1 MKKQSDFQQIVGNVN
16 GKCAHKVR
24 VNRNAARMFGTMK
37 EEARQLV
44 EQVVAEQDRDAL
56 ASVAFREVDSQQFQ
70 MDFGEDTVVFNLHE
84 DVFDLD
90 ASHPVR
96 KSSYVKEDAN
106 RAFCG
111 MVSIY
116 NFLSLSINKVRP
128 DDLGYLIGRIF
139 INADSHFFVEG
150 KKRLGFLYS
159 SFDTQTL
166 NEKAMREVMMASVL
180 HCMESD
186 LQVPAFDSFASLN
199 VLQIQSINGAMGKLP
214 ARPLGF
220 HFNKP
225 LNPDE

>member
-1 MKKQSDFQQIVGNVN
+1 MIKHSDLHQIVSNVN
-16 GKCAHKVR
+16 GKCTHKVR
-24 VNRNAARMFGTMK
+24 VKRNAASVFGTMK
-37 EEARQLV
+37 EDARKLV
-44 EQVVAEQDRDAL
+44 EQVMVERDKEAL
-56 ASVAFREVDSQQFQ
+56 ASVAFRDVDNLQFQ

-84 DVFDLD
+84 DVFDLE

-96 KSSYVKEDAN
+96 KSSYVKEDVN

-111 MVSIY
+111 MVSVY
-116 NFLSLSINKVRP
+116 NFLSTSIGKVRP

-139 INADSHFFVEG
+139 INADNHFFVEG

-159 SFDTQTL
+159 SFDTQTFD
-166 NEKAMREVMMASVL
+166 EQAMREVMMASVL

-186 LQVPAFDSFASLN
+186 LEVPPFDAFASLN
-199 VLQIQSINGAMGKLP
+199 VLQIQSINGAMGRMP

>member
-1 MKKQSDFQQIVGNVN
+1 MIKHPDLDGILDNVN

-24 VNRNAARMFGTMK
+24 VKQNAASVFGTMK
-37 EEARQLV
+37 EEARTLV
-44 EQVVAEQDRDAL
+44 EQVMAERDKEAL
-56 ASVAFREVDSQQFQ
+56 ASVAFREVDNLQFQ
-70 MDFGEDTVVFNLHE
+70 MDFGEDTVIFNLHE
-84 DVFDLD
+84 DVFDLE

-96 KSSYVKEDAN
+96 KTSYVKEDPN

-116 NFLSLSINKVRP
+116 NFLSTSINKARLE
-128 DDLGYLIGRIF
+128 DLGYLIGRIF
-139 INADSHFFVEG
+139 INADNHFFVDG

-159 SFDTQTL
+159 SFDTQTF
-166 NEKAMREVMMASVL
+166 NEEAMREVLMASVH

-186 LQVPAFDSFASLN
+186 LEVPAFEAFASLN
-199 VLQIQSINGAMGKLP
+199 VMQIQSINGSMGKLP